1 MKKENNKDK
10 RINKAENRKNNQ
22 ESQCNQ
28 ILTLSK
34 NQHN

>member
-1 MKKENNKDK
+1 MKKENNDK

-28 ILTLSK
+28 ILTLSE
-34 NQHN
+34 NQHNW